1 MENMVPTSLLTLKD
15 RSDIAGFPLASGV
28 LRGFEPTVFH

>member
-15 RSDIAGFPLASGV
+15 RSDIAGFFPHGERRPPGL
-28 LRGFEPTVFH
+28 